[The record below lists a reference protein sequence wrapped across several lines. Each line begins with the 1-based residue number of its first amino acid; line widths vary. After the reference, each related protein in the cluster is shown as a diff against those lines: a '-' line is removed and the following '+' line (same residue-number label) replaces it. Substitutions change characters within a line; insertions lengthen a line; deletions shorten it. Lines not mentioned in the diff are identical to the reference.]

1 MAVTRTAPSATDYL
15 DDETATPAVEDGW
28 ETDDENEV
36 PETSSLIQKGWKAA
50 KQAMSESTNFTND
63 FRFSAEDQ
71 IVKFLSSE
79 PFTFKQHF
87 LEKKS
92 GKKSYVCLGSGCPL
106 CRIGDTPSNKFAFPI
121 VNLST
126 EGFPTQLVVAGP
138 RLCTMLEKMDAGRQ
152 GPLEQNYYALSRT
165 GVKSSTSYS
174 VVPVKPRDLADDW
187 DLDPTAVDEFLTK
200 VEVPGPEAIY
210 VNAKSEL
217 IEIAHDLED

>member
-1 MAVTRTAPSATDYL
+1 MAVRTAPDANEYL
-15 DDETATPAVEDGW
+15 DDPTAEVEDGW
-28 ETDDENEV
+28 EKDDED
-36 PETSSLIQKGWKAA
+36 ETPTASSLIQKGWKAA

-63 FRFSAEDQ
+63 FRFSGEDQ

-92 GKKSYVCLGSGCPL
+92 GKKSYVCLGAGCPL
-106 CRIGDTPSNKFAFPI
+106 CRIGDTPSNRFAFPV

-126 EGFPTQLVVAGP
+126 EGFPTQLIVAGP
-138 RLCTMLEKMDAGRQ
+138 RLCTMLEKIDAGRQ

-165 GVKSSTSYS
+165 GVKSNTAYT
-174 VVPVKPRDLADDW
+174 VQLVKPRDLAEDW
-187 DLDPTAVDEFLTK
+187 DLDPTAVEEFLSK

-217 IEIAHDLED
+217 IDIANALED